1 MFDRVMNFV
10 RGRAPLPEDIKY
22 EDARAILEEQNRSAK
37 RELAVREDIE
47 PEILYYLASDDSPE
61 VRRRIARNPA
71 TPHHA
76 DRILAADND
85 DEVRCELARKISRL
99 LPDLDPLSQS
109 KLMERTIEVLEMLA
123 LDQLDRVRQILAEE
137 LKETAKAPPKL
148 IRKLADD
155 QIIEVCGPVLEY
167 SPLLSDDDLKEIIAL
182 GKVKG
187 ALAAIARR
195 GAVSEPVADAIAA
208 SLDVPAVSALLANP
222 NAQIREETLDAI
234 IDNAADITDWHEP
247 LVRRPN
253 LSIRLMRRIA
263 TFVASSLVQVMVE
276 ENDLGAGDGAAL
288 LGRVRERIEN
298 EDIDAADQAS
308 VAETV
313 ADLHARGA
321 IDDAFIVDAIK
332 KGQRDVVIH
341 ALSLMADV
349 YLDDIREMIRVR
361 NARRLTAAA
370 WRAGLAMRTAFRI
383 QKDVALIAPKDLIN
397 ARDGFDYP
405 LSEAQMDGLLDPC
418 RKRDGSR
425 G

>member
-1 MFDRVMNFV
+1 MFDKVMNFV
-10 RGRAPLPEDIKY
+10 RGRTALPEDIKY

-47 PEILYYLASDDSPE
+47 PEILYYLASDESPE
-61 VRRRIARNPA
+61 VRRRIARNPT

-76 DRILAADND
+76 DRILASDND

-99 LPDLDPLSQS
+99 LPDLDPASQS

-137 LKETAKAPPKL
+137 LKETANAPHKL

-155 QIIEVCGPVLEY
+155 QQIEVCGPVLEY

-187 ALAAIARR
+187 ALSAIARR
-195 GAVSEPVADAIAA
+195 GEVTEPVADAIAA
-208 SLDVPAVSALLANP
+208 SLDVPAVSALLTNP

-234 IDNAADITDWHEP
+234 IDDAADITDWHEP

-263 TFVASSLVQVMVE
+263 TFVASSLVHVMVE

-288 LGRVRERIEN
+288 LGRVRERIEG
-298 EDIDAADQAS
+298 EDIDVEDQTAM
-308 VAETV
+308 AETV
-313 ADLHARGA
+313 ANLHARGA

-341 ALSLMADV
+341 AVSLMADI
-349 YLDDIREMIRVR
+349 YLDDIRDMIRVR
-361 NARRLTAAA
+361 NARRLTAAV